1 MDRLLGKLLLFWGF
15 ILVVLF
21 ACYQAKVAQNS
32 STDVPSEIECLCW
45 QPTCE
50 RRSLCSNC
58 IS

>member
-32 STDVPSEIECLCW
+32 STDVPSEMEFLLLAAN
-45 QPTCE
+45 
-50 RRSLCSNC
+50 RK
-58 IS
+58 